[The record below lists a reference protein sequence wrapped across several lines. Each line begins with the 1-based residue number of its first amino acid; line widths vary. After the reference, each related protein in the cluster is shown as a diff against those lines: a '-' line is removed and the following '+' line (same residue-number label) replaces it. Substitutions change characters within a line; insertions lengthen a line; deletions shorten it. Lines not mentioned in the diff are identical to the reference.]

1 MTAVMVLV
9 VAVAVALL
17 IITIKR
23 KRSQRFFGNLIYRK
37 KMHFHIENIIIFQLF
52 LQI

>member
-9 VAVAVALL
+9 VAVAVVLL

-23 KRSQRFFGNLIYRK
+23 KRNQSFFGNYLIK
-37 KMHFHIENIIIFQLF
+37 IGGEKIHFYIGNKIIF
-52 LQI
+52 